1 VLQLDSVQTKTLSG
15 GGLRTKK
22 LILLVNEENV
32 VIQPRTRNENYWG
45 PDFALTDTDIEQI
58 YNHFLEVERPQ
69 TADEIAHMIIAY
81 RVAEEAN
88 QVKRKLSGRIIY
100 QPKNSYEIGDKL
112 VFPAL
117 QFAHGDVTAVR
128 DGFNPHDGQFKVVGV
143 EIEKVAREF
152 AISLQPEHALNAAD
166 GDTMEALF
174 EVDEDELV
182 ALYAD
187 RVKTAVS
194 EELEKREEFVKL
206 GDVWFV
212 EQLMAEVNAGHLH
225 LTEVVLDMNEGGPLP
240 TEKIVPDLD
249 MDSALDESVQ
259 HFSLNYHLLRD
270 ERFDEVAPKGNVAW
284 FLRRLEPEGVLNT
297 PERLLYQP
305 IPHDRA
311 LLSPQLLLLEQEL
324 DDEWS
329 NLEAAATPQPV
340 VFSLMFPHRYAG
352 VIPLTSRIRPLFPP
366 SNSPRQRVLFID
378 DKTKEEII
386 GWVVQDAR
394 YIYGLGD
401 WYEKNGIPIGGF
413 IHIQPGSEP
422 GVLSLGYDRRKGK
435 REWVRLATAVDNQI
449 HFELQ
454 RRSVGCGFDDLLIVG
469 TDVVAAIDALL
480 RRADSQQRTV
490 SSLLAEIFPSLA
502 EMTPQNTVH
511 AKTLYSAIN
520 MLRRVP
526 PGPLFAELVRHQA
539 FLPVGDHYWKFDDSR
554 WQEGA

>member
-1 VLQLDSVQTKTLSG
+1 M
-15 GGLRTKK
+15 
-22 LILLVNEENV
+22 
-32 VIQPRTRNENYWG
+32 IQPQTRIESYWG
-45 PDFALTDTDIEQI
+45 ADFALTNTDIEQI

-69 TADEIAHMIIAY
+69 TADEIARMIIAY

-88 QVKRKLSGRIIY
+88 RIKQKLSGRIIY
-100 QPKNSYEIGDKL
+100 LPQKSYEIGDKL

-117 QFAHGDVTAVR
+117 QFAHGNVTAVR
-128 DGFNPHDGQFKVVGV
+128 DGFNPHDGQFKVIGV
-143 EIEKVAREF
+143 KIEDAAREF
-152 AISLQPEHALNAAD
+152 AAALQSDHVLNAFDAAAV
-166 GDTMEALF
+166 EALLQ
-174 EVDEDELV
+174 VNVDELV
-182 ALYAD
+182 DLYAD
-187 RVKTAVS
+187 RVKTAVTQ
-194 EELEKREEFVKL
+194 ELEKREEFVKL

-212 EQLMAEVNAGHLH
+212 KQLMAEVNAGHLH
-225 LTEVVLDMNEGGPLP
+225 LTEAVLDMNGGGPLK
-240 TEKIVPDLD
+240 TEEIVPDLD
-249 MDSALDESVQ
+249 MDSTLDKSVQ
-259 HFSLNYHLLRD
+259 YFSLNYHLLRD
-270 ERFDEVAPKGNVAW
+270 ERFDEVAPKGKVAW
-284 FLRRLEPEGVLNT
+284 FLRRMEPEGVLHT

-329 NLEAAATPQPV
+329 DLEAATTPQPV

-352 VIPLTSRIRPLFPP
+352 VIPLSSRIRPLFPP

-378 DKTKEEII
+378 DKTGEEIV

-413 IHIQPGSEP
+413 VHIQPGSEP
-422 GVLSLGYDRRKGK
+422 GVMSLGFDRRKAK
-435 REWVRLATAVDNQI
+435 REWVRLATAVENQI

-469 TDVVAAIDALL
+469 TDVVAAIDALM

-490 SSLLAEIFPSLA
+490 SSLLAEIFPSLS

-520 MLRRVP
+520 MLRRMP
-526 PGPLFAELVRHQA
+526 PGPLFAELVRHPA
-539 FLPVGDHYWKFDDSR
+539 FLQVGDHYWKFDSAR

>member
-1 VLQLDSVQTKTLSG
+1 
-15 GGLRTKK
+15 
-22 LILLVNEENV
+22 
-32 VIQPRTRNENYWG
+32 VIQPRTQKESYWG
-45 PDFALTDTDIEQI
+45 SDFALTNTDIEQI
-58 YNHFLEVERPQ
+58 YNHFLEAERPQ
-69 TADEIAHMIIAY
+69 TADEIARMIIAY
-81 RVAEEAN
+81 RVAEETN
-88 QVKRKLSGRIIY
+88 QIKRKLSGRIIY

-128 DGFNPHDGQFKVVGV
+128 DGFNPHDSSFKVVNV
-143 EIEKVAREF
+143 EIEDVATEF
-152 AISLQPEHALNAAD
+152 ATSLQPDHALNATD
-166 GDTMEALF
+166 GDGVEALL

-182 ALYAD
+182 TLYAD

-194 EELEKREEFVKL
+194 QELEKRDEFVEL

-212 EQLMAEVNAGHLH
+212 KQLMAEVNAGHLH
-225 LTEVVLDMNEGGPLP
+225 LTEAILEMNKGGPLP

-249 MDSALDESVQ
+249 MDSTLDDSVL
-259 HFSLNYHLLRD
+259 HFSLNYHLLQD
-270 ERFDEVAPKGNVAW
+270 ERFDEVAPKEQVAW
-284 FLRRLEPEGVLNT
+284 FLRRMEPEGVLQT
-297 PERLLYQP
+297 PERLVYRP

-329 NLEAAATPQPV
+329 DLEAATTPQPV

-352 VIPLTSRIRPLFPP
+352 VIPLSARIRPLFPP
-366 SNSPRQRVLFID
+366 SNSPRQRVRFID
-378 DKTKEEII
+378 DKTEEEII
-386 GWVVQDAR
+386 GWVVQDDR

-413 IHIQPGSEP
+413 VHIHPGPEP

-435 REWVRLATAVDNQI
+435 REWVRLATAVENQI
-449 HFELQ
+449 HFELE

-480 RRADSQQRTV
+480 RRADSQQRTI
-490 SSLLAEIFPSLA
+490 SSLLAEIFPSLSV
-502 EMTPQNTVH
+502 MTPQSTVH

>member
-1 VLQLDSVQTKTLSG
+1 M
-15 GGLRTKK
+15 
-22 LILLVNEENV
+22 
-32 VIQPRTRNENYWG
+32 IQPRTRKESYWG
-45 PDFALTDTDIEQI
+45 PDFALTNTDIEQI
-58 YNHFLEVERPQ
+58 YNHFLEAERPQ
-69 TADEIAHMIIAY
+69 TADEIARMIIAY
-81 RVAEEAN
+81 RVAEETN
-88 QVKRKLSGRIIY
+88 QIKRKLSGRIIY
-100 QPKNSYEIGDKL
+100 QPQNSYEIGDKL

-128 DGFNPHDGQFKVVGV
+128 NGFNPHDGSFNVVSV
-143 EIEKVAREF
+143 EIEDVATEF
-152 AISLQPEHALNAAD
+152 ATSLQPDHTLNATD
-166 GDTMEALF
+166 GDGVEALF
-174 EVDEDELV
+174 QVDEDELV

-194 EELEKREEFVKL
+194 QELEKREEFAKL

-212 EQLMAEVNAGHLH
+212 TQLMAEVNAGHLH
-225 LTEVVLDMNEGGPLP
+225 LTEVVLDMNKGGPMP

-249 MDSALDESVQ
+249 MDSTLDESVL

-284 FLRRLEPEGVLNT
+284 FLRRLEPEGVLHT

-329 NLEAAATPQPV
+329 DLEAATTPQPV

-378 DKTKEEII
+378 DKTEEEII
-386 GWVVQDAR
+386 GWVVQDAH

-413 IHIQPGSEP
+413 VHIHPGPEP

-435 REWVRLATAVDNQI
+435 REWVRLATAVENQI
-449 HFELQ
+449 HFELE

-490 SSLLAEIFPSLA
+490 SSLLAEIFPSLSV
-502 EMTPQNTVH
+502 MTPQSTVH

-539 FLPVGDHYWKFDDSR
+539 FLPVGDHYWKFDESR